1 MKTLVALL
9 TVLALLSCSTEEP
22 KTRTSPI
29 ILKPETPADTQPNT
43 LHGSYKLV
51 KVDTVHTSPIDNVT
65 TTYAPPEA
73 TGKMTLDIQRRTQC
87 CMYGYVSIDVI
98 VPVQQININGFYIS
112 SSEDSLTLEW
122 ELKNE
127 AGESIGRIIGGLQI
141 EWDGDVLV
149 MQFLRLSDSDYYHRC
164 HWIKNQ
170 P

>member
-9 TVLALLSCSTEEP
+9 TALALLGCSTEEP

-29 ILKPETPADTQPNT
+29 ILKPETPADNQPNT
-43 LHGSYKLV
+43 LRGSYKLV
-51 KVDTVHTSPIDNVT
+51 KVDTVHTSPIDNAT

-73 TGKMTLDIQRRTQC
+73 TGKMTLDVQRRTQC
-87 CMYGYVSIDVI
+87 CMYGYVSIDVTL
-98 VPVQQININGFYIS
+98 PVQQIKIEGFYIS
-112 SSEDSLTLEW
+112 SSEDNLTLER
-122 ELKNE
+122 EIRNE

-149 MQFLRLSDSDYYHRC
+149 MQFLRLPDSDYYHRC
-164 HWIKNQ
+164 YWIKNQ